1 MPNSANTSNAAEF
14 TENYLGEFDA
24 EHAGE
29 LRDARMHAVDLGL
42 DCVSRQ
48 VASLL
53 ELLAASIQAQAIIEV
68 GSGTGIS
75 GAALLEGMKVEGMK
89 AVGVL
94 TSIDLE
100 AEYQRHAKELFT
112 NLGFESNRTRLIAGR
127 ALDVLPRFSD
137 GAYDLIF
144 IDAEAGEYP
153 AMLTQAKRLLRIGG
167 LVIFHGVFATGM
179 ADPATRDYEATAMRD
194 IATELRSDNDWLP
207 SLLTVGE
214 GLFLASLRSRE

>member
-1 MPNSANTSNAAEF
+1 MSYSAITPGAADY

-24 EHAGE
+24 EHASD
-29 LRDARMHAVDLGL
+29 LRDARLQAADLGL
-42 DCVSRQ
+42 ECVSAQ

-68 GSGTGIS
+68 GTGTGIS
-75 GAALLEGMKVEGMK
+75 GAALLEGMKAG
-89 AVGVL
+89 GVL

-100 AEYQRHAKELFT
+100 AEYQRHAKDLFT
-112 NLGFESNRTRLIAGR
+112 SLGCPSNRMRLIAGR

-144 IDAEAGEYP
+144 IDADAVEYP
-153 AMLTQAKRLLRIGG
+153 MMLIQAKRLLRIGG
-167 LVIFHGVFATGM
+167 LVIFHGAFASGI
-179 ADPATRDYEATAMRD
+179 ADPSVRDYEATAMRD
-194 IATELRSDNDWLP
+194 VATELRSDSDWLS

-214 GLFLASLRSRE
+214 GLFLASLQNRD

>member
-1 MPNSANTSNAAEF
+1 MSHSAITAKAAEF

-29 LRDARMHAVDLGL
+29 LRDARARASDLGIE
-42 DCVSRQ
+42 CVSHQ

-53 ELLAASIQAQAIIEV
+53 EILAASIQAQAIIEI
-68 GSGTGIS
+68 GTGTGIS
-75 GAALLEGMKVEGMK
+75 SAALLEGMKTG
-89 AVGVL
+89 GVL

-112 NLGFESNRTRLIAGR
+112 SLGFESNRTRLIAGR

-144 IDAEAGEYP
+144 VDADAGEYP
-153 AMLTQAKRLLRIGG
+153 AILNQAKRLLRIGG
-167 LVIFHGVFATGM
+167 LVIFHGAFATGM
-179 ADPATRDYEATAMRD
+179 ADASARDYEATAMRD

-207 SLLTVGE
+207 SLLTVGA
-214 GLFLASLRSRE
+214 GLFLASLRTRE

>member
-1 MPNSANTSNAAEF
+1 MSHSAITAKAAEF

-29 LRDARMHAVDLGL
+29 LRGARADAADLGIE
-42 DCVSRQ
+42 CVSHQ

-68 GSGTGIS
+68 GTGTGIS
-75 GAALLEGMKVEGMK
+75 GAALLDGMKTG
-89 AVGVL
+89 GVL

-100 AEYQRHAKELFT
+100 AESQRNAKELFT
-112 NLGFESNRTRLIAGR
+112 SLGFESNRTRLIAGR

-144 IDAEAGEYP
+144 VDADVGEYP
-153 AMLTQAKRLLRIGG
+153 AVLNQAKRLLRIGG
-167 LVIFHGVFATGM
+167 LVIFHGAFPTGI
-179 ADPATRDYEATAMRD
+179 ADAAARDYEATAIRD
-194 IATELRSDNDWLP
+194 VATELRSDDDWLL
-207 SLLTVGE
+207 SLLTVGA
-214 GLFLASLRSRE
+214 GLFLASLRTRE

>member
-1 MPNSANTSNAAEF
+1 MPHSAITAGAAEY
-14 TENYLGEFDA
+14 TESYLGEFDD

-29 LRDARMHAVDLGL
+29 IRDARLRAADLGL
-42 DCVSRQ
+42 GCVSAQ

-68 GSGTGIS
+68 GTGTGIS
-75 GAALLEGMKVEGMK
+75 GAALLEGMKAG
-89 AVGVL
+89 GVL

-112 NLGFESNRTRLIAGR
+112 GLGFESNRTRLIAGR

-153 AMLTQAKRLLRIGG
+153 AMLNQAKRLLRIGG
-167 LVIFHGVFATGM
+167 LVIFHGAFSTGM

-194 IATELRSDNDWLP
+194 MATELRTDSDWLP

-214 GLFLASLRSRE
+214 GLFLASLQSRD

>member
-1 MPNSANTSNAAEF
+1 MPHSAITASAADF

-24 EHAGE
+24 EHAGD
-29 LRDARMHAVDLGL
+29 LRDARLRSTDLGL
-42 DCVSRQ
+42 VCVSRQ

-53 ELLAASIQAQAIIEV
+53 ELLAASIQAQAVIEV
-68 GSGTGIS
+68 GTGTGIS
-75 GAALLEGMKVEGMK
+75 GAALLEGMKVG
-89 AVGVL
+89 GVL
-94 TSIDLE
+94 TSVDLE

-112 NLGFESNRTRLIAGR
+112 SLGFESNRTRLIAGR

-144 IDAEAGEYP
+144 IDAEVGEYP
-153 AMLTQAKRLLRIGG
+153 AMLNQAKRLLRIGG
-167 LVIFHGVFATGM
+167 LVIFHGAFVTGM
-179 ADPATRDYEATAMRD
+179 ADPAIRDYEATAMRD
-194 IATELRSDNDWLP
+194 VATELRSDNDWLP

>member
-1 MPNSANTSNAAEF
+1 MPHSAITVGAAEY
-14 TENYLGEFDA
+14 TESYLGEFDA

-29 LRDARMHAVDLGL
+29 IRDARLRAADLGL
-42 DCVSRQ
+42 GCVSAQ

-53 ELLAASIQAQAIIEV
+53 ELLAASIHAQAIIEV
-68 GSGTGIS
+68 GTGTGIS
-75 GAALLEGMKVEGMK
+75 GAALLEGMKAG
-89 AVGVL
+89 GVL

-112 NLGFESNRTRLIAGR
+112 SLGFESNRTRLIAGR

-153 AMLTQAKRLLRIGG
+153 AMLNQAKRLLRIGG
-167 LVIFHGVFATGM
+167 LVIFHGAFATGM
-179 ADPATRDYEATAMRD
+179 ADRATRDYEATAMRD
-194 IATELRSDNDWLP
+194 MATELRTDSDWLP

-214 GLFLASLRSRE
+214 GLFLASLQSRD

>member
-1 MPNSANTSNAAEF
+1 MPNSAITPHAAEY

-24 EHAGE
+24 EHAGV
-29 LRDARMHAVDLGL
+29 LRDARLRGTDLGL
-42 DCVSRQ
+42 SCVSAQ

-53 ELLAASIQAQAIIEV
+53 ELLATSIQAQAIIEV
-68 GSGTGIS
+68 GTGTGIS
-75 GAALLEGMKVEGMK
+75 SAALLEGMNAG
-89 AVGVL
+89 GVL

-112 NLGFESNRTRLIAGR
+112 SLGFEPNRTRLIAGR

-153 AMLTQAKRLLRIGG
+153 AMLNQAKRLLRIGG
-167 LVIFHGVFATGM
+167 LVIFHGAFAAGM
-179 ADPATRDYEATAMRD
+179 ADPSTRNYEATAMRD
-194 IATELRSDNDWLP
+194 LATELRSDNDWLP
-207 SLLTVGE
+207 SLLTAGE

>member
-1 MPNSANTSNAAEF
+1 MSNSAITPGAIEF

-29 LRDARMHAVDLGL
+29 LRDARLRADDLGL
-42 DCVSRQ
+42 ECVSRQ

-53 ELLAASIQAQAIIEV
+53 ELLASSIQAQAIIEV
-68 GSGTGIS
+68 GTGTGIS
-75 GAALLEGMKVEGMK
+75 GAALLEGMKAG
-89 AVGVL
+89 GVL

-100 AEYQRHAKELFT
+100 AEYQRHAKELFAG
-112 NLGFESNRTRLIAGR
+112 LGFESNRTRLIAGR

-144 IDAEAGEYP
+144 VDAEAGEYP
-153 AMLTQAKRLLRIGG
+153 AILNQAKRLLRIGG
-167 LVIFHGVFATGM
+167 LVIFHGAFAAGM
-179 ADPATRDYEATAMRD
+179 ADPAIRDYEATAMRD
-194 IATELRSDNDWLP
+194 ISTELRSDNDWLP

-214 GLFLASLRSRE
+214 GLFLASLQSRE

>member
-1 MPNSANTSNAAEF
+1 MPHSAITATAADY

-24 EHAGE
+24 EHASE
-29 LRDARMHAVDLGL
+29 LRDARLRAADLGL
-42 DCVSRQ
+42 ECVSAQ

-68 GSGTGIS
+68 GTGTGIS
-75 GAALLEGMKVEGMK
+75 GAALLEGMKAG
-89 AVGVL
+89 GVL

-112 NLGFESNRTRLIAGR
+112 NLGCESNRTRLIAGR
-127 ALDVLPRFSD
+127 ALEVLPRFSD

-144 IDAEAGEYP
+144 IDAEAEEYP
-153 AMLTQAKRLLRIGG
+153 AILNQAKRLLRIGG
-167 LVIFHGVFATGM
+167 LVIFHGAFASGM
-179 ADPATRDYEATAMRD
+179 ADPSIRDYEATAMRD
-194 IATELRSDNDWLP
+194 VAVELGSDNDWLP
-207 SLLTVGE
+207 SLLTAGE

>member
-1 MPNSANTSNAAEF
+1 MPNSAITPHAAEY

-24 EHAGE
+24 EHAGV
-29 LRDARMHAVDLGL
+29 LRDARLRGTDLGVS
-42 DCVSRQ
+42 CVSAQ

-68 GSGTGIS
+68 GTGTGIS
-75 GAALLEGMKVEGMK
+75 SAALLEGMKAG
-89 AVGVL
+89 GVL

-112 NLGFESNRTRLIAGR
+112 SLGFEPNRTRLIAGR
-127 ALDVLPRFSD
+127 ALDVLPRLSD

-153 AMLTQAKRLLRIGG
+153 AMLNQTKRLLRIGG
-167 LVIFHGVFATGM
+167 LVIFHGAFSTGM
-179 ADPATRDYEATAMRD
+179 ADPGTRDYEATAMRD
-194 IATELRSDNDWLP
+194 LATELRSDNDWLP